1 MSLLNVVFIILAF
14 ITIMVYI
21 GNSYTKVNISKEV
34 WLIITIVTG
43 VLFILSYLFEIFKNR
58 KKENIE

>member
-43 VLFILSYLFEIFKNR
+43 VLFILSYLFEIFENR